1 MKTKNRKTIVGIV
14 VFYLWSVIVM
24 ISSCGDGNSS
34 YSSKRNQVQY
44 SKQTKGTQSSYS
56 SVSSSTSSEGYGEY
70 HNVYTGER
78 QDSYKGSVE
87 QQEDIATL
95 DKMIEEG
102 Y

>member
-1 MKTKNRKTIVGIV
+1 MIKKIIIGLCV
-14 VFYLWSVIVM
+14 VLLTT
-24 ISSCGDGNSS
+24 SCGSGDSSS
-34 YSSKRNQVQY
+34 YSS
-44 SKQTKGTQSSYS
+44 
-56 SVSSSTSSEGYGEY
+56 EGSGEY

-78 QDSYKGSVE
+78 QTSYHGSTE

>member
-1 MKTKNRKTIVGIV
+1 MH
-14 VFYLWSVIVM
+14 L
-24 ISSCGDGNSS
+24 S
-34 YSSKRNQVQY
+34 YALGFCPGSTAFLRLL
-44 SKQTKGTQSSYS
+44 
-56 SVSSSTSSEGYGEY
+56 SVSLSIETIRSAISVRSWLYMASLTSSTSSEGYGEY
-70 HNVYTGER
+70 LNVYTGER